1 MAGARKGGAHAIMP
15 AIRERSAG
23 MKIMIG
29 TPAYNGQV
37 TTAYVETL
45 LRLLDHFRA
54 RRPQVQFETRLLTS
68 SILPFLR
75 NLYASLV
82 LEDDSY
88 THLLFVDADMGFSP
102 ALVER
107 MLDAGK
113 PVVGVMSPH
122 RALDLTRLYAL
133 KDQIDDPNVAR
144 LVAIDYVNAGSVERS
159 GDAVK
164 MQGALLRVR
173 RTGAGVML
181 IRRGALETMKAQFP
195 NLWCERIAETYAR
208 FGLKTGVLQCFEPMP
223 DEHGLYGGEDA
234 AFCRRWVEGC
244 GGEIWAVATETIV
257 HVGPEKFVGHYATK
271 LRHGRI

>member
-1 MAGARKGGAHAIMP
+1 
-15 AIRERSAG
+15 

-54 RRPQVQFETRLLTS
+54 RHPQVRFETRLLTS

-82 LEDDSY
+82 LEDESF
-88 THLLFVDADMGFSP
+88 THLLFVDADMGFGP
-102 ALVER
+102 ALIER
-107 MLDAGK
+107 MIDADK
-113 PVVGVMSPH
+113 PVVGTMYPLRS
-122 RALDLTRLYAL
+122 LDLNRLYAL
-133 KDQIDDPNVAR
+133 KDQIADVATAR
-144 LVAIDYVNAGSVERS
+144 LVAADYAIAAAVQRS
-159 GDAVK
+159 GDEVK
-164 MQGALLRVR
+164 MHGTCLRVDR
-173 RTGAGVML
+173 AGTGVML
-181 IRRGALETMKAQFP
+181 IRRDALEALKARFP
-195 NLWCERIAETYAR
+195 ELWCERIAETYAR

-244 GGEIWAVATETIV
+244 GGEIWAVATETVV
-257 HVGPEKFVGHYATK
+257 HVGPERFVGHYATK